1 MAAVALGGFMAF
13 PLDTAEPRVT
23 PTRDPVNLA
32 VEAKGGLASAD
43 EAAEREL
50 VRTLVQRAQR
60 GDLGAYDD
68 LIRKYQERIYGLA
81 YHLTSNHEEAN
92 DIAQETFIKA
102 WKALRGFK
110 GDASFYTWLYRIAYN
125 HTLNHLKSR
134 RVRTPH
140 LSLNDLDV
148 NAENDP
154 DLVALASDRTP
165 HRDANLSELSE
176 RLNTA
181 LQKLSEEHRT
191 VVTLHDIEGLPH
203 EEIARIVG
211 VNSGTVRSR
220 LHYARQQLQG
230 WLSDLWK

>member
-1 MAAVALGGFMAF
+1 MAF
-13 PLDTAEPRVT
+13 PLDTAEPRAT
-23 PTRDPVNLA
+23 PPRDSVGVAAGLGKA
-32 VEAKGGLASAD
+32 GLAATPED
-43 EAAEREL
+43 LAEREV
-50 VRTLVQRAQR
+50 VRTLVRRAQQ

-68 LIRKYQERIYGLA
+68 LIRRYQERIYGLA

-134 RVRTPH
+134 RIRTPH

-154 DLVALASDRTP
+154 DLVSLASDRTP
-165 HRDANLSELSE
+165 VRDTNLNELSE

-181 LQKLSEEHRT
+181 LQKLSEEHRA

-203 EEIARIVG
+203 DEIARIVG

>member
-1 MAAVALGGFMAF
+1 MSF
-13 PLDTAEPRVT
+13 PLDTAEPRVSA
-23 PTRDPVNLA
+23 PRDP
-32 VEAKGGLASAD
+32 ASATLGGQGARGSAED
-43 EAAEREL
+43 IAEREL
-50 VRTLVQRAQR
+50 VRALVQRAQR

-125 HTLNHLKSR
+125 HTLNYLKSR

-148 NAENDP
+148 NTENDP

-165 HRDANLSELSE
+165 LREANLGELSE
-176 RLNTA
+176 RLNVA

-191 VVTLHDIEGLPH
+191 VVTLHDIEGMPH